1 VGDDAVH
8 RDAAQDGALEQRCEH
23 KGPTSASQPPTLL
36 AGCAGPP
43 TVMSTRWPR
52 PAEVGSPDLMA
63 LLMSAIWALALWP
76 RCHSAVTRTNEL
88 GSVSMAAPWCPSG
101 TSPSV
106 PVFDEIQH
114 TFPVRHVLRGCG
126 RGTVPLEVLERQ
138 EELDLGIVGLHEVLE
153 VEVPPRNP
161 ADSLVKFFQIDR
173 HLTYPSPS
181 RRYLPDMAQGT
192 PHFVWSPF
200 GFSGSLL
207 ATEERAQAFF
217 SRGWWYLKIVR
228 RPAHGGGRRWVRG
241 LLLSGTRLK

>member
-1 VGDDAVH
+1 MRGPTNRHVNSMAPPRGGGVPGPH
-8 RDAAQDGALEQRCEH
+8 GALDVCH
-23 KGPTSASQPPTLL
+23 LGLGAV
-36 AGCAGPP
+36 AA
-43 TVMSTRWPR
+43 MSPCGDADER
-52 PAEVGSPDLMA
+52 VGL
-63 LLMSAIWALALWP
+63 
-76 RCHSAVTRTNEL
+76 R
-88 GSVSMAAPWCPSG
+88 SMAASWCPSG

-138 EELDLGIVGLHEVLE
+138 EELDFGIVGLHEVLE